1 MSFKDIFKKSF
12 LEGYASTEITTMTIV
27 AALAVACVLAL
38 YIFFV
43 YRVVTRKTFYSKSFN
58 ITLAGITVITASLI
72 LTMQSS
78 VVLSLG
84 MVGALSIIRFRTAI
98 KDSRDATYIFW
109 AIGIGICCGV
119 SDYITATVGS
129 AFIFVVLV
137 LFGSVRDNERILLIL
152 HTDGKNQ
159 EQLNNLIRL
168 MFAGKAKLRVYQSTG
183 GNAEVI
189 YEISDRMLK
198 RAEAKGGSIAP
209 RLEKLEGVSSI
220 SIMRQEEEVN
230 Q

>member
-1 MSFKDIFKKSF
+1 MKE
-12 LEGYASTEITTMTIV
+12 LLYQ
-27 AALAVACVLAL
+27 ALAEQGALSIPQMLLNFSAACVLCL
-38 YIFFV
+38 VLFV
-43 YRVVTRKTFYSKSFN
+43 SYGISHSAVVYSRRFAVSLVQMTLVTTMVMCVIGNN
-58 ITLAGITVITASLI
+58 IA
-72 LTMQSS
+72 
-78 VVLSLG
+78 LSLG

>member
-1 MSFKDIFKKSF
+1 MKE
-12 LEGYASTEITTMTIV
+12 LLYQ
-27 AALAVACVLAL
+27 ALAEQGALSIPQMLLNFSAACVLCL
-38 YIFFV
+38 VLFISYGLSHSTVV
-43 YRVVTRKTFYSKSFN
+43 YSRRFAVSLVQMTLVTTMVMCVIGNN
-58 ITLAGITVITASLI
+58 IA
-72 LTMQSS
+72 
-78 VVLSLG
+78 LSLG

-119 SDYITATVGS
+119 SDYITATIGS

-183 GNAEVI
+183 GSAEVI
-189 YEISDRMLK
+189 YEISDRLLK
-198 RAEAKGGSIAP
+198 RAEAKGGSVVP
-209 RLEKLEGVSSI
+209 RLEKLEGVNSI
-220 SIMRQEEEVN
+220 SFMRQEEEVN

>member
-1 MSFKDIFKKSF
+1 MKE
-12 LEGYASTEITTMTIV
+12 LLYQ
-27 AALAVACVLAL
+27 ALAEQGALSIPQMLLNFSAACVLCL
-38 YIFFV
+38 VLFISYGLSHSTVV
-43 YRVVTRKTFYSKSFN
+43 YSRRFAVSLVQMTLVTTMVMCVIGNN
-58 ITLAGITVITASLI
+58 IA
-72 LTMQSS
+72 
-78 VVLSLG
+78 LSLG

-119 SDYITATVGS
+119 SDYITATIGS

-168 MFAGKAKLRVYQSTG
+168 IFAGKAKLRVYQSADG
-183 GNAEVI
+183 SAEVI
-189 YEISDRMLK
+189 YEISDRLLK
-198 RAEAKGGSIAP
+198 RAEAKGGSVVP
-209 RLEKLEGVSSI
+209 RLEKLRGVNSI
-220 SIMRQEEEVN
+220 SFMRQEEEVN

>member
-1 MSFKDIFKKSF
+1 MKE
-12 LEGYASTEITTMTIV
+12 LLYQ
-27 AALAVACVLAL
+27 ALAEQGALSIPQMLLNFSAACVLCL
-38 YIFFV
+38 VLFISYGLSHSTVV
-43 YRVVTRKTFYSKSFN
+43 YSCRFAVSLVQMTLVTTMVMCVIGNN
-58 ITLAGITVITASLI
+58 IA
-72 LTMQSS
+72 
-78 VVLSLG
+78 LSLG
-84 MVGALSIIRFRTAI
+84 MVGALSIVRFRTAI
-98 KDSRDATYIFW
+98 KDSRDATYIFG
-109 AIGIGICCGV
+109 AIGMGICCGV
-119 SDYITATVGS
+119 PAYITATVGS

>member
-1 MSFKDIFKKSF
+1 MKE
-12 LEGYASTEITTMTIV
+12 LLYQ
-27 AALAVACVLAL
+27 ALAEQGALSIPQMLLNFSAACVLCL
-38 YIFFV
+38 VLFISYGLSHSTVV
-43 YRVVTRKTFYSKSFN
+43 YSRRFAVSLVQMTLVTTMVMCVIGNN
-58 ITLAGITVITASLI
+58 IA
-72 LTMQSS
+72 
-78 VVLSLG
+78 LSLG

-119 SDYITATVGS
+119 SDYITATIGS

-159 EQLNNLIRL
+159 EQVNNLVRL
-168 MFAGKAKLRVYQSTG
+168 LFAGKAKLRVYQSAD

-198 RAEAKGGSIAP
+198 RAEANGGSIAP
-209 RLEKLEGVSSI
+209 RLEKLEGVKSI

>member
-1 MSFKDIFKKSF
+1 MKE
-12 LEGYASTEITTMTIV
+12 LLYQ
-27 AALAVACVLAL
+27 ALAEQGALSIPQMLLNFSAACVLCL
-38 YIFFV
+38 VLFISYGLSHSTVV
-43 YRVVTRKTFYSKSFN
+43 YSRRFAVSLVQMTLVTTMVMCVIGNN
-58 ITLAGITVITASLI
+58 IA
-72 LTMQSS
+72 
-78 VVLSLG
+78 LSLG

-168 MFAGKAKLRVYQSTG
+168 IFAGKAKLRVYQSADG
-183 GNAEVI
+183 SAEVI
-189 YEISDRMLK
+189 YEISDRLLK
-198 RAEAKGGSIAP
+198 RAEAKGGSVVP
-209 RLEKLEGVSSI
+209 RLEKLRGVNSI
-220 SIMRQEEEVN
+220 SFMRQEEEVN

>member
-1 MSFKDIFKKSF
+1 MKE
-12 LEGYASTEITTMTIV
+12 LLYQ
-27 AALAVACVLAL
+27 ALAEQGALSIPQMLLNFSAACVLCL
-38 YIFFV
+38 VLFISYGLSHSTVV
-43 YRVVTRKTFYSKSFN
+43 YSRRFAVSLVQMTLVTTMVMCVIGNN
-58 ITLAGITVITASLI
+58 IA
-72 LTMQSS
+72 
-78 VVLSLG
+78 LSLG

-119 SDYITATVGS
+119 SDYITATIGS

>member
-1 MSFKDIFKKSF
+1 MNKELLYYLTNDAGSLTLQEILLSFACAVILGAVIFVSYRFCHTGAVYSGKFNVS
-12 LEGYASTEITTMTIV
+12 LWMMTLVTTLIM
-27 AALAVACVLAL
+27 CV
-38 YIFFV
+38 IGN
-43 YRVVTRKTFYSKSFN
+43 N
-58 ITLAGITVITASLI
+58 IA
-72 LTMQSS
+72 
-78 VVLSLG
+78 LSLG

-119 SDYITATVGS
+119 SDYITATIGS

-168 MFAGKAKLRVYQSTG
+168 IFAGKAKLRVYQSADG
-183 GNAEVI
+183 SAEVI
-189 YEISDRMLK
+189 YEISDRLLK
-198 RAEAKGGSIAP
+198 RAEAKGGSVVP
-209 RLEKLEGVSSI
+209 RLEKLEGVNSI
-220 SIMRQEEEVN
+220 SFMRQEEEVN

>member
-1 MSFKDIFKKSF
+1 MKE
-12 LEGYASTEITTMTIV
+12 LLYQ
-27 AALAVACVLAL
+27 ALAEQGALSIPQMLLNFSAACVLCL
-38 YIFFV
+38 VLFISYGLSHSTVV
-43 YRVVTRKTFYSKSFN
+43 YSRRFAVSLVQMTLVTTMGMCVIGNN
-58 ITLAGITVITASLI
+58 IA
-72 LTMQSS
+72 
-78 VVLSLG
+78 LSLG

>member
-1 MSFKDIFKKSF
+1 MKE
-12 LEGYASTEITTMTIV
+12 LLYQ
-27 AALAVACVLAL
+27 ALAEQGALSIPQMLLNFSAACVLCL
-38 YIFFV
+38 VLFISYGLSHSTVV
-43 YRVVTRKTFYSKSFN
+43 YSRRFAVSLVQMTLVTTMVMCVIGNN
-58 ITLAGITVITASLI
+58 IA
-72 LTMQSS
+72 
-78 VVLSLG
+78 LSLG

-159 EQLNNLIRL
+159 EQLNNLIHL
-168 MFAGKAKLRVYQSTG
+168 MFAGKAKLRVYQSAD
-183 GNAEVI
+183 GNTEVI

-198 RAEAKGGSIAP
+198 RAEAKGGSVAQ
-209 RLEKLEGVSSI
+209 RLEKLEGVNRI

>member
-1 MSFKDIFKKSF
+1 MKE
-12 LEGYASTEITTMTIV
+12 LLYQ
-27 AALAVACVLAL
+27 ALAEQGALSIPQMLLNFSAACVLCL
-38 YIFFV
+38 VLFISYGLSHSTVV
-43 YRVVTRKTFYSKSFN
+43 YSRRFAVSLVQMTLVTTMVMCVIGNN
-58 ITLAGITVITASLI
+58 IA
-72 LTMQSS
+72 
-78 VVLSLG
+78 LSLG

-168 MFAGKAKLRVYQSTG
+168 IFAGKAKLRVYQSTG

-220 SIMRQEEEVN
+220 SFMRQEEEVN

>member
-1 MSFKDIFKKSF
+1 MKE
-12 LEGYASTEITTMTIV
+12 LLYQ
-27 AALAVACVLAL
+27 ALAEQGALSIPQMLLNFSAACVLCL
-38 YIFFV
+38 VLFISYGLSHSTVV
-43 YRVVTRKTFYSKSFN
+43 YSRRFAVSLVQMTLVTTMVMCVIGNN
-58 ITLAGITVITASLI
+58 IA
-72 LTMQSS
+72 
-78 VVLSLG
+78 LSLG

-119 SDYITATVGS
+119 SDYITATIGS

-198 RAEAKGGSIAP
+198 RAEAKGGSVVP
-209 RLEKLEGVSSI
+209 RLEKLRGVNSI
-220 SIMRQEEEVN
+220 SFMRQEEEVN

>member
-1 MSFKDIFKKSF
+1 MKE
-12 LEGYASTEITTMTIV
+12 LLYQ
-27 AALAVACVLAL
+27 ALAEQGALSIPQMLLNFSAACVLCL
-38 YIFFV
+38 VLFISYGLSHSTVV
-43 YRVVTRKTFYSKSFN
+43 YSRRFAVSLVQMTLVTTMVMCVIGNN
-58 ITLAGITVITASLI
+58 IA
-72 LTMQSS
+72 
-78 VVLSLG
+78 LSLG

-119 SDYITATVGS
+119 SDYITATIGS

-159 EQLNNLIRL
+159 EQLNILIRL

-189 YEISDRMLK
+189 YEISDRLLK

-220 SIMRQEEEVN
+220 SFMRQEEEVN

>member
-1 MSFKDIFKKSF
+1 MKE
-12 LEGYASTEITTMTIV
+12 LLYQ
-27 AALAVACVLAL
+27 ALAEQGALSIPQMLLNFSAACVLCL
-38 YIFFV
+38 VLFISYGLSHSTVV
-43 YRVVTRKTFYSKSFN
+43 YSRRFAVSLVQMTLVTTMVMCVIGNN
-58 ITLAGITVITASLI
+58 IA
-72 LTMQSS
+72 
-78 VVLSLG
+78 LSLG

-119 SDYITATVGS
+119 SDYITATIGS

-168 MFAGKAKLRVYQSTG
+168 IFAGKAKLRVYQSAD

>member
-1 MSFKDIFKKSF
+1 MKE
-12 LEGYASTEITTMTIV
+12 LLYQ
-27 AALAVACVLAL
+27 ALAEQGALSIPQMLLNFSAACVLCL
-38 YIFFV
+38 VLFISYGLSHSTVV
-43 YRVVTRKTFYSKSFN
+43 YSRRFAVSLVQMTLVTTMVMCVIGNN
-58 ITLAGITVITASLI
+58 IA
-72 LTMQSS
+72 
-78 VVLSLG
+78 LSLG

-109 AIGIGICCGV
+109 AIGIGICCGG
-119 SDYITATVGS
+119 SDYIPATVGS

-189 YEISDRMLK
+189 YEISDRLLK
-198 RAEAKGGSIAP
+198 RAEAKGGSVVP
-209 RLEKLEGVSSI
+209 RLEKLRGVNSI
-220 SIMRQEEEVN
+220 SFMRQEEEVN

>member
-1 MSFKDIFKKSF
+1 MKE
-12 LEGYASTEITTMTIV
+12 LLYQ
-27 AALAVACVLAL
+27 ALAEQGALSIPQMLLNFSAACVLCL
-38 YIFFV
+38 VLFISYGLSHSTVV
-43 YRVVTRKTFYSKSFN
+43 YSRRFAVSLVQMTLVTTMVMCVIGNN
-58 ITLAGITVITASLI
+58 IA
-72 LTMQSS
+72 
-78 VVLSLG
+78 LSLG

-137 LFGSVRDNERILLIL
+137 LFGSVRDNERMLLIL

-189 YEISDRMLK
+189 YEISDRLLK
-198 RAEAKGGSIAP
+198 RAEAKGGSVVP
-209 RLEKLEGVSSI
+209 RLEKLEGVNSI
-220 SIMRQEEEVN
+220 SFMRQEEEVN

>member
-1 MSFKDIFKKSF
+1 MKE
-12 LEGYASTEITTMTIV
+12 LLYQ
-27 AALAVACVLAL
+27 ALAEQGALSIPQMLLNFSAACVLCL
-38 YIFFV
+38 VLFISYGLSHSTVV
-43 YRVVTRKTFYSKSFN
+43 YSRRFAVSLVQMTLVTTMVMCVIGNN
-58 ITLAGITVITASLI
+58 IA
-72 LTMQSS
+72 
-78 VVLSLG
+78 LSLG

-119 SDYITATVGS
+119 SDYITATIGS

-183 GNAEVI
+183 GSAEVI
-189 YEISDRMLK
+189 YEISDRLLK
-198 RAEAKGGSIAP
+198 RAEAKGGSVVP
-209 RLEKLEGVSSI
+209 RLEKLRGVNSI
-220 SIMRQEEEVN
+220 SFMRQEEEVN

>member
-1 MSFKDIFKKSF
+1 MKE
-12 LEGYASTEITTMTIV
+12 LLYQ
-27 AALAVACVLAL
+27 ALAEQGALSIPQMLLNFSAACVLCL
-38 YIFFV
+38 VLFISYGLSHSTVV
-43 YRVVTRKTFYSKSFN
+43 YSRRFAVSLVQMTLVTNMVMCVIGNN
-58 ITLAGITVITASLI
+58 IA
-72 LTMQSS
+72 
-78 VVLSLG
+78 LSLG

-183 GNAEVI
+183 GSAEVI

>member
-1 MSFKDIFKKSF
+1 MKE
-12 LEGYASTEITTMTIV
+12 LLYQ
-27 AALAVACVLAL
+27 ALAEQGALSIPQMLLNFSAACVLCL
-38 YIFFV
+38 VLFISYGLSHSTVV
-43 YRVVTRKTFYSKSFN
+43 YSRRFAVSLVQMTLVTTMVMCVIGNN
-58 ITLAGITVITASLI
+58 IA
-72 LTMQSS
+72 
-78 VVLSLG
+78 LSLG

-119 SDYITATVGS
+119 SDYITATIGS

-168 MFAGKAKLRVYQSTG
+168 IFAGKAKLRVYQSAD

-220 SIMRQEEEVN
+220 SFMRQEEEVN

>member
-1 MSFKDIFKKSF
+1 MKE
-12 LEGYASTEITTMTIV
+12 LLYQ
-27 AALAVACVLAL
+27 ALAEQGALSIPQMLLNFSAACVLCL
-38 YIFFV
+38 VLFISYGLSHSTVV
-43 YRVVTRKTFYSKSFN
+43 YSRRFAVSLVQMTLVTTMVMCVIGNN
-58 ITLAGITVITASLI
+58 IA
-72 LTMQSS
+72 
-78 VVLSLG
+78 LSLG

-119 SDYITATVGS
+119 SDYITATIGS

-159 EQLNNLIRL
+159 EQLNILIRL

>member
-1 MSFKDIFKKSF
+1 MKE
-12 LEGYASTEITTMTIV
+12 LLYQ
-27 AALAVACVLAL
+27 ALAEQGALSIPQMLLNFSAACVLCL
-38 YIFFV
+38 VLFISYGLSHSTVV
-43 YRVVTRKTFYSKSFN
+43 YSRRFAVSLVQMTLVTTMVMCVIGNN
-58 ITLAGITVITASLI
+58 IA
-72 LTMQSS
+72 
-78 VVLSLG
+78 LSLG

-168 MFAGKAKLRVYQSTG
+168 IFAGKAKLRVYQSADG
-183 GNAEVI
+183 SAEVI
-189 YEISDRMLK
+189 YEISDRLLK
-198 RAEAKGGSIAP
+198 RAEAKGGSVVP
-209 RLEKLEGVSSI
+209 RLEKLEGVNSI
-220 SIMRQEEEVN
+220 SFMRQEEEVN

>member
-1 MSFKDIFKKSF
+1 MKE
-12 LEGYASTEITTMTIV
+12 LLYQ
-27 AALAVACVLAL
+27 ALAEQGALSIPQMLLNFSAACVLCL
-38 YIFFV
+38 VLFISYGLSHSTVV
-43 YRVVTRKTFYSKSFN
+43 YSRRFAVSLVQMTLVTTMVMCVIGNN
-58 ITLAGITVITASLI
+58 IA
-72 LTMQSS
+72 
-78 VVLSLG
+78 LSLG

-198 RAEAKGGSIAP
+198 RAEAKGGSVVP

>member
-1 MSFKDIFKKSF
+1 MKE
-12 LEGYASTEITTMTIV
+12 LLYQ
-27 AALAVACVLAL
+27 ALAEQGALSIPQMLLNFSAACVLCL
-38 YIFFV
+38 VLFISYGLSHSTVV
-43 YRVVTRKTFYSKSFN
+43 YSRRFAVSLVQMTLVTTMVMCVIGNN
-58 ITLAGITVITASLI
+58 IA
-72 LTMQSS
+72 
-78 VVLSLG
+78 LSLG

-119 SDYITATVGS
+119 SDYITATIGS

-168 MFAGKAKLRVYQSTG
+168 IFAGKAKLRVYQSADG
-183 GNAEVI
+183 SAEVI

-198 RAEAKGGSIAP
+198 RAEAKGGSVVP
-209 RLEKLEGVSSI
+209 RLEKLEGVNSI
-220 SIMRQEEEVN
+220 SFMRQEEEVN

>member
-1 MSFKDIFKKSF
+1 MKE
-12 LEGYASTEITTMTIV
+12 LLYQ
-27 AALAVACVLAL
+27 ALAEQGALSIPQMLLNFSAACVLCL
-38 YIFFV
+38 VLFISYGLSHSTVV
-43 YRVVTRKTFYSKSFN
+43 YSRRFAVSLVQMTLVTTMVMCVIGNN
-58 ITLAGITVITASLI
+58 IA
-72 LTMQSS
+72 
-78 VVLSLG
+78 LSLG

-119 SDYITATVGS
+119 SDYITATIGS

-168 MFAGKAKLRVYQSTG
+168 IFAGKAKLRVYQSADG
-183 GNAEVI
+183 SAEVI
-189 YEISDRMLK
+189 YEISDRLLK
-198 RAEAKGGSIAP
+198 RAEAKGGSVVP

>member
-1 MSFKDIFKKSF
+1 MKE
-12 LEGYASTEITTMTIV
+12 LLYQ
-27 AALAVACVLAL
+27 ALAEQGALSIPQMLLNFSAACVLCL
-38 YIFFV
+38 VLFISYGLSHSTVV
-43 YRVVTRKTFYSKSFN
+43 YSRRFAVSLVQMTLVTTMVMCVIGNN
-58 ITLAGITVITASLI
+58 IA
-72 LTMQSS
+72 
-78 VVLSLG
+78 LSLG

-119 SDYITATVGS
+119 SDYITATIGS

-168 MFAGKAKLRVYQSTG
+168 IFAGKAKLRVYQSADG
-183 GNAEVI
+183 SAEVI
-189 YEISDRMLK
+189 YEISDWLLK
-198 RAEAKGGSIAP
+198 RAEAKGGSVVP
-209 RLEKLEGVSSI
+209 RLEKLRGVNSI
-220 SIMRQEEEVN
+220 SFMRQEEEVN

>member
-1 MSFKDIFKKSF
+1 MKE
-12 LEGYASTEITTMTIV
+12 LLYQ
-27 AALAVACVLAL
+27 ALAEQGALSIPQMLLNFSAACVLCL
-38 YIFFV
+38 VLFISYGLSHSTVV
-43 YRVVTRKTFYSKSFN
+43 YSRRFAVSLVQMTLVTPMVMCVIGNN
-58 ITLAGITVITASLI
+58 IA
-72 LTMQSS
+72 
-78 VVLSLG
+78 LSLG

>member
-1 MSFKDIFKKSF
+1 MKE
-12 LEGYASTEITTMTIV
+12 LLYQ
-27 AALAVACVLAL
+27 ALAEQGALSIPQMLLNFSAACVLCL
-38 YIFFV
+38 VLFISYGLSHSTVV
-43 YRVVTRKTFYSKSFN
+43 YSRRFAVSLVQMTLVTTMVMCVIGNN
-58 ITLAGITVITASLI
+58 IA
-72 LTMQSS
+72 
-78 VVLSLG
+78 LSLG

-119 SDYITATVGS
+119 SDYITATIGS

-168 MFAGKAKLRVYQSTG
+168 IFAGKAKLRVYQSAD

-189 YEISDRMLK
+189 YEISDRLLK
-198 RAEAKGGSIAP
+198 RAEAKGGSVVP
-209 RLEKLEGVSSI
+209 RLEKLEGVNSI
-220 SIMRQEEEVN
+220 SFMRQEEEVN

>member
-1 MSFKDIFKKSF
+1 MKE
-12 LEGYASTEITTMTIV
+12 LLYQ
-27 AALAVACVLAL
+27 ALAEQGALSIPQMLLNFSAACVLCL
-38 YIFFV
+38 VLFISYGLSHSTVV
-43 YRVVTRKTFYSKSFN
+43 YSRRFAVSLVQMTLVTTMVMCVIGNN
-58 ITLAGITVITASLI
+58 IA
-72 LTMQSS
+72 
-78 VVLSLG
+78 LSLG

-129 AFIFVVLV
+129 AFIFVALV

-159 EQLNNLIRL
+159 EQVNNLIRL
-168 MFAGKAKLRVYQSTG
+168 MFAGKAKLRVYQSAD
-183 GNAEVI
+183 GNTEVI

-198 RAEAKGGSIAP
+198 RAEAKGGSVAQ
-209 RLEKLEGVSSI
+209 RLEKLEGVNRI

>member
-1 MSFKDIFKKSF
+1 MKE
-12 LEGYASTEITTMTIV
+12 LLYQ
-27 AALAVACVLAL
+27 ALAEQGALSIPQMLLNFSAACVLCL
-38 YIFFV
+38 VLFV
-43 YRVVTRKTFYSKSFN
+43 SYGISHSTVVYSRRFAVSLVQMTLVTTMVMCVIGNN
-58 ITLAGITVITASLI
+58 IA
-72 LTMQSS
+72 
-78 VVLSLG
+78 LSLG

-159 EQLNNLIRL
+159 EQVNNLIHL
-168 MFAGKAKLRVYQSTG
+168 MFAGKAKLRVYQSAD
-183 GNAEVI
+183 GNTEVI

-198 RAEAKGGSIAP
+198 RAEAKGGSVAQ
-209 RLEKLEGVSSI
+209 RLEKLEGVNRI

>member
-1 MSFKDIFKKSF
+1 MKE
-12 LEGYASTEITTMTIV
+12 LLYQ
-27 AALAVACVLAL
+27 ALAEQGALSIPQMLLNFSAACVLCL
-38 YIFFV
+38 VLFISYGLSHSTVV
-43 YRVVTRKTFYSKSFN
+43 YSRRFAVSLVQMTLVTTMVMCVIGNN
-58 ITLAGITVITASLI
+58 IA
-72 LTMQSS
+72 
-78 VVLSLG
+78 LSLG

-209 RLEKLEGVSSI
+209 RLEKLEGVNSI